1 MYKDDGNLEISKEKL
16 LPPHWMHYNYSSGR
30 IYVEKAPEQCCLG
43 YHNSQKAKEGV

>member
-16 LPPHWMHYNYSSGR
+16 LPPHWMHYSYSSGR